1 MKMSSLTD
9 LFAKWTQA
17 KSQWVN
23 TADDLALSTQ
33 EHAESK
39 RWLAEIEADIMLAM
53 TEQDI
58 PNAQFEDKTFKR
70 ANKEVK
76 VVDEPLARLLI
87 AERGIQDAFMKITQK
102 ELKAQGLDRE
112 CVSIELHPSLK
123 VEVTDA

>member
-1 MKMSSLTD
+1 MPDLMT
-9 LFAKWTQA
+9 LFAKWEQA

-23 TADDLALSTQ
+23 TADDLAIATQ

-39 RWLAEIEADIMLAM
+39 RWLAEVEADIMLAM
-53 TEQDI
+53 TKQDI
-58 PNAQFEDKTFKR
+58 PNAQFQDKVFKR
-70 ANKEVK
+70 VNKEVK

-87 AERGIQDAFMKITQK
+87 AERGLQDAFMKITQK

>member
-1 MKMSSLTD
+1 MPDLMT
-9 LFAKWTQA
+9 LFAKWEQA
-17 KSQWVN
+17 KSQWVR

-39 RWLAEIEADIMLAM
+39 RWLAEVEADIMLAM

-58 PNAQFEDKTFKR
+58 PNAQFEDKVFKR
-70 ANKEVK
+70 VNKEVK

-87 AERGIQDAFMKITQK
+87 AERGLQDAFMKITQK

>member
-23 TADDLALSTQ
+23 TADDLALATQ

-53 TEQDI
+53 TEQEI
-58 PNAQFEDKTFKR
+58 PKAQFEDKVFKR

>member
-1 MKMSSLTD
+1 MPKLTD

-23 TADDLALSTQ
+23 TADDLELATQ

-39 RWLAEIEADIMLAM
+39 QWLAEIETDIMLAM

-58 PNAQFEDKTFKR
+58 PNAQFEDKVFKR

-76 VVDEPLARLLI
+76 VVDETLARLLI

>member
-1 MKMSSLTD
+1 MPDLMT
-9 LFAKWTQA
+9 LFAKWEQA
-17 KSQWVN
+17 KSQWVR

-39 RWLAEIEADIMLAM
+39 RWLAEIESDIMLAM

-58 PNAQFEDKTFKR
+58 PNAQFEDKVFKR

-87 AERGIQDAFMKITQK
+87 AERGLQDAFMKITQK

>member
-1 MKMSSLTD
+1 MPDLMT
-9 LFAKWTQA
+9 LFARWEQA

-23 TADDLALSTQ
+23 TADDVAIATQ

-39 RWLAEIEADIMLAM
+39 RWLAEVEADIMLAM

-58 PNAQFEDKTFKR
+58 PNAQFKDKVFKR

-76 VVDEPLARLLI
+76 VVDESLARLLI
-87 AERGIQDAFMKITQK
+87 AERGLQNAFMKITQK

-112 CVSIELHPSLK
+112 CISVELHPSLK
-123 VEVTDA
+123 VEVTE

>member
-1 MKMSSLTD
+1 MPDLMT
-9 LFAKWTQA
+9 LFAKWEQA

-23 TADDLALSTQ
+23 TADDLAIATQ

-39 RWLAEIEADIMLAM
+39 RWLAEVEADIMLAM

-58 PNAQFEDKTFKR
+58 PNAQFQDKVFKR

-87 AERGIQDAFMKITQK
+87 AERGLQDAFMKITQK

-112 CVSIELHPSLK
+112 CISVELHPSLK
-123 VEVTDA
+123 V

>member
-1 MKMSSLTD
+1 MPDLIT
-9 LFAKWTQA
+9 LFAKWEQA
-17 KSQWVN
+17 KSQWVR

-39 RWLAEIEADIMLAM
+39 RWLAEVEADIMLAM

-58 PNAQFEDKTFKR
+58 PNAQFEDKVFKR
-70 ANKEVK
+70 VNKEVK

-87 AERGIQDAFMKITQK
+87 AERGLQDAFMKITQK

>member
-1 MKMSSLTD
+1 MPSLTD

-23 TADDLALSTQ
+23 TGVDLALATQ
-33 EHAESK
+33 EHALSK
-39 RWLAEIEADIMLAM
+39 RWLAEIETDIILAM

-58 PNAQFEDKTFKR
+58 PNAQFEDKVFKR

-123 VEVTDA
+123 VELSE

>member
-1 MKMSSLTD
+1 MPNLTD
-9 LFAKWTQA
+9 LFAKWEQA
-17 KSQWVN
+17 KSQWVR

-58 PNAQFEDKTFKR
+58 PNAQFKDMVFKR
-70 ANKEVK
+70 GNKEVK

-112 CVSIELHPSLK
+112 CISIELHPSLK

>member
-1 MKMSSLTD
+1 MPNLTD

-23 TADDLALSTQ
+23 TADDLALATQ

-39 RWLAEIEADIMLAM
+39 RWLAEIETDIMLAM

-58 PNAQFEDKTFKR
+58 PNAQFEDKVFKR

-87 AERGIQDAFMKITQK
+87 AERGLQDAFMKITQK

-112 CVSIELHPSLK
+112 CVLIELHPSLK

>member
-1 MKMSSLTD
+1 MPDLMT
-9 LFAKWTQA
+9 LFAKWEQA

-23 TADDLALSTQ
+23 TADDVAIATQ

-58 PNAQFEDKTFKR
+58 PNAQFEDKVFKR

-87 AERGIQDAFMKITQK
+87 AERGLQDAFMKITQK

-123 VEVTDA
+123 VEVSE

>member
-1 MKMSSLTD
+1 MPDLMT
-9 LFAKWTQA
+9 LFAKWEQA

-23 TADDLALSTQ
+23 TADELAIATQ

-58 PNAQFEDKTFKR
+58 PNAQFEDKVFKR
-70 ANKEVK
+70 VNKEVK

-87 AERGIQDAFMKITQK
+87 AERGLQDAFMKITQK

-112 CVSIELHPSLK
+112 CVSVELHPSLK